1 MDDNESAKIILSTL
15 LNVDIEELTA
25 TTTIQSYLGE
35 DEKNW
40 GFGKLSHLDYV
51 AQVLKPDGS
60 KENILIELQKADL
73 TKRLLSF

>member
-1 MDDNESAKIILSTL
+1 MLIANPIYDTIFKFLMDDNESAKIILSTL

-40 GFGKLSHLDYV
+40 
-51 AQVLKPDGS
+51 VLV
-60 KENILIELQKADL
+60 NFHTLIMLH
-73 TKRLLSF
+73 RF

>member
-1 MDDNESAKIILSTL
+1 MNPKIILSTL

-40 GFGKLSHLDYV
+40 GFGKLSHLDYA
-51 AQVLKPDGS
+51 AQVLKNGS
-60 KENILIELQKADL
+60 KENILIELQKRF